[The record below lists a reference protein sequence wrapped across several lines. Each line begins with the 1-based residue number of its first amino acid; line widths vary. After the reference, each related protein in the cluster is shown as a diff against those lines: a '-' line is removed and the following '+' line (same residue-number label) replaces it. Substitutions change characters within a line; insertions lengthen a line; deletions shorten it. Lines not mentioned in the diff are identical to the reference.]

1 MAIRACRCRQPKTK
15 KGKTVNQ
22 TILKGNL
29 TRDVELRY
37 TPKGTSVAQFG
48 VAVNRK
54 WTTEDG
60 EKKEEVTFLDVEAW
74 GRIGEVIAQ
83 YFTKGKPIIIRGR
96 LKQEQWEDKTT
107 SQKRSKIKVVL
118 EEFDFCGDSKGSGEP
133 AGQPSGGK
141 PTARRTTP
149 EPSTDTDTLPQEVDD
164 VPF

>member
-1 MAIRACRCRQPKTK
+1 MNLVVLQ
-15 KGKTVNQ
+15 
-22 TILKGNL
+22 GNM

-74 GRIGEVIAQ
+74 GRMGEVISQ

-96 LKQEQWEDKTT
+96 LKQETWEDKTT

-118 EEFDFCGDSKGSGEP
+118 EEFGFCGDSKGSGDST
-133 AGQPSGGK
+133 GQPSGGK
-141 PTARRTTP
+141 PAARRTSP
-149 EPSTDTDTLPQEVDD
+149 EPSTDTDTLPQDDSD